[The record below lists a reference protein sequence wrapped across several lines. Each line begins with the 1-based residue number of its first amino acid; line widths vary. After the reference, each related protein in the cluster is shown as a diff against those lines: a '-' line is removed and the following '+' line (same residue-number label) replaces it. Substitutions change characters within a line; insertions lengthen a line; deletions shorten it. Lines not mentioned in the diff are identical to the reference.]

1 MKGTG
6 DTVVMGILEEQ
17 FDVKIIVEGGWGI
30 GVTRLTGPIDS
41 TLHTDDA
48 EDSDVVDEG
57 DDKLSDEAVI
67 GVFCDVVD
75 KVVSL
80 GMNAA
85 GTVAGRVGL
94 ISETGCPAIVT
105 GPVITTI
112 VSVNKDE

>member
-6 DTVVMGILEEQ
+6 DTVVIGIVEGQLE
-17 FDVKIIVEGGWGI
+17 VKIIVEGGWDRGD
-30 GVTRLTGPIDS
+30 TRLTGAIDS

-57 DDKLSDEAVI
+57 DDELSDETVI
-67 GVFCDVVD
+67 GVFCDVD
-75 KVVSL
+75 KAVSL
-80 GMNAA
+80 GINAA
-85 GTVAGRVGL
+85 VTVAGRVGL